1 MDFIIFMISDVAPSQ
16 TITSAAVTMETME
29 TVVAVAIGILA
40 AVFVGA
46 LIILVVICRRQKDR
60 GGFMN
65 KQCGEVR

>member
-1 MDFIIFMISDVAPSQ
+1 MACIIFMIRDDAPSQ
-16 TITSAAVTMETME
+16 TFTSAAVTMETME

-60 GGFMN
+60 ANFVN

>member
-1 MDFIIFMISDVAPSQ
+1 MDCIIFMIRDDAPSQ
-16 TITSAAVTMETME
+16 TFTSTAVTMETME